1 MPSTKL
7 HVKPKDDIVIKL
19 TECLDR
25 SRTSTNMSDE
35 ARAINHGHIFALK
48 WVLGYDELHKPD
60 NEDGITI
67 HTDDDY
73 EPDDD
78 EIDMSKL

>member
-1 MPSTKL
+1 MTSTKL

-25 SRTSTNMSDE
+25 SRTSTNMSNE

-48 WVLGYDELHKPD
+48 WVLGYDESA
-60 NEDGITI
+60 EGG
-67 HTDDDY
+67 
-73 EPDDD
+73 E
-78 EIDMSKL
+78 